1 LAKERTYLSWEFQ
14 NRRTNTSL
22 KLRRIGSLLLLSG
35 IILVLLTVR
44 VEPEIPREEIH
55 QISAKFTLT
64 ITFRKER
71 AYNFWWYSVLQDD
84 EGLRRQI
91 STQLFQDVRKQH
103 PRALIH
109 NITIQGNDDAIETR
123 IYPYSN
129 SARFERRIHLKGHSI
144 TLSFQ
149 ISNMLLASKNG
160 LVNVTIP
167 LRGVRLEAKT
177 PIAASAYYEYLM
189 CPNYVDDEV
198 EVDIGEIFNFQAFDR
213 PLHSRFWKRKDD
225 RLRRY
230 VRQKCGIW
238 GIVFKQ
244 MTISCSNESTGSSTL
259 YHVGWKTVSFRS
271 TTRVPKRTLL
281 ASRQK
286 YLVLSLLGILSIV
299 TSEDRRKRKDLI
311 FVIVFTMILSVAY
324 IPNLLDFLTDSNRP
338 IYKNEQ
344 TSIRNENS
352 TETEQTFNQAFAIE
366 RTPIIIDAITR
377 PKPNACTTPKVSRE
391 VNITHPF
398 TTEIQETETIP
409 LFQESPSFHPDCEG
423 GIDPE
428 GMNFLCVAELT
439 YTQTL
444 EHRQINSNSMIPRLP
459 TGYSIVN
466 GKTWVRANGLTARSN
481 TVLSEN
487 FDNGWTTEPPWNIV
501 NDFGNSR
508 LQCRIPSALTSAE
521 YWSYKDLAIPYYD
534 PDTIESISLIFDEY
548 RRKADPGIV
557 EIITGT
563 SWSPYT
569 EQPQCGS
576 RGIDISLNSP
586 HSGSFR
592 FAWTCQSFETHSGG
606 IAYPIN
612 HRVSSGDTV
621 QASWS
626 LTRTNEAR
634 FANYGH
640 GANNWP
646 MGCGAVLVIVDESGN
661 EKNIILGQKNQD
673 PRWGDSLGGTLGY
686 GGSAQD
692 IDVNEIF
699 QSSYQRSLD
708 GCTILFFYLYG
719 WVEHCAWD
727 GTGDYAYLDVSFND
741 VYLEVEREANAME
754 SIDIR
759 STTES
764 GSLASLV
771 VHDSIDPA
779 DPSWDLGRSMDI
791 PRETWS
797 DILGK
802 TVRIGVGIE
811 YSGGDIDLLFDNLAV
826 RITFSKA
833 KFEYSEGSL
842 IVADQELHQIPG
854 FEGGEITCSGADF
867 IVEFR
872 CLVSRKLSTDKHD
885 MILYTDRAV
894 SHSIGLT
901 IGYPSSPNAEISYSE
916 YNATTTLPN
925 SYSKIRTVD
934 PAGIDITEYSHSLEY
949 NSTHFQLLLDSEGF
963 ESSRYGTYWIMT
975 ESPNQVGRLD
985 YDTKSWNRTDFRWES
1000 RDGEDVS
1007 DGEWTLYVY
1016 DPNGVEIFT
1025 QSERVLN
1032 TTTFATGGGLTIG
1045 EGFKPGTYQAVLA
1058 WHNGTD
1064 GGGAETRFEVCL
1076 IRLSCKDLDDNP
1088 LLEAVVQLFEDAEI
1102 MKETSTDGKG
1112 EVALNAFPGRY
1123 NINVRIDE
1131 TIVGEGEI
1139 NLLTGEIS
1147 KSIRC
1152 SVCHPELRILDG
1164 NGRPIVGA
1172 ETSLIS
1178 PAGSSST
1185 LLTDGYGKARFNN
1198 IVTGNYSTSVIWRG
1212 KEVGNI
1218 TFTLQYSATIAV
1230 VCDVHTL
1237 TVSICDIEG
1246 IPLPYSTLIVD
1257 FPNGTERTVT
1267 ADSNG
1272 KVELEQVA
1280 GGTHRLRTYWKGEQ
1294 VADEIVHLSNSNPV
1308 LLYTTVESS
1317 GGRTGNSTFLSSSWS
1332 GGGGGSGGGGASEE
1346 VTEERYVFCSLTV
1359 EVVTRNGEKVQG
1371 VEVKVIDAETGRLT
1385 SVMTTGVD
1393 GTAKTLVTTG
1403 TYELEAHKDENIA
1416 RKVVTL
1422 ESDRMV
1428 RIVLE
1433 LKEEAVEE
1441 ETPLTIISAA
1451 IAILGSA
1458 LYLFYR
1464 RRLGR

>member
-1 LAKERTYLSWEFQ
+1 M
-14 NRRTNTSL
+14 
-22 KLRRIGSLLLLSG
+22 
-35 IILVLLTVR
+35 
-44 VEPEIPREEIH
+44 EPEIPREEIH
-55 QISAKFTLT
+55 QISAKFILT
-64 ITFRKER
+64 VTFRKER
-71 AYNFWWYSVLQDD
+71 AYNFWWYSVLQGDD
-84 EGLRRQI
+84 GLRRQI
-91 STQLFQDVRKQH
+91 STQLLRDLRKQH
-103 PRALIH
+103 PHALIH
-109 NITIQGNDDAIETR
+109 NITIEGNDDAIETR
-123 IYPYSN
+123 IYPYIN
-129 SARFERRIHLKGHSI
+129 SASFVRQIHLKGHSI

-160 LVNVTIP
+160 VVNVTIP
-167 LRGVRLEAKT
+167 LRGMRLEAKT
-177 PIAASAYYEYLM
+177 AISASAYYEYLM

-198 EVDIGEIFNFQAFDR
+198 EADLGEIFNFQAFDR
-213 PLHSRFWKRKDD
+213 PLSSRFWKRKDD
-225 RLRRY
+225 RLLRY
-230 VRQKCGIW
+230 VSQKCGIW

-259 YHVGWKTVSFRS
+259 YHIGSKTISFRS
-271 TTRVPKRTLL
+271 TTRVIQKDLL
-281 ASRQK
+281 ASKQK
-286 YLVLSLLGILSIV
+286 YLVLSLLGTLTIV
-299 TSEDRRKRKDLI
+299 TSEDKRRRKDLI
-311 FVIVFTMILSVAY
+311 FVIIFIIILTIAH
-324 IPNLLDFLTDSNRP
+324 IPNILDFLTDSRRP

-344 TSIRNENS
+344 TSLGNDNS
-352 TETEQTFNQAFAIE
+352 TDTGRTFNQVIPVE
-366 RTPIIIDAITR
+366 RTPIIIDTITR
-377 PKPNACTTPKVSRE
+377 PRPNTGTTPKVSRE

-398 TTEIQETETIP
+398 TTEIRETETIP
-409 LFQESPSFHPDCEG
+409 LFQESSSFRPDCEG

-444 EHRQINSNSMIPRLP
+444 EHKTIHNNSMIPKPP
-459 TGYSIVN
+459 TGYSIVD
-466 GKTWVRANGLTARSN
+466 GKTWIRANGLSARSN

-521 YWSYKDLAIPYYD
+521 YRSYKELEIPYYD

-548 RRKADPGIV
+548 RRKADLGIV
-557 EIITGT
+557 ETISGT
-563 SWSPYT
+563 SWLSYS

-576 RGIDISLNSP
+576 RGIDISLSSP

-592 FAWTCQSFETHSGG
+592 FAWTCQRFEAHSGG

-621 QASWS
+621 KASWS
-626 LTRTNEAR
+626 LTRTNEAQ

-646 MGCGAVLVIVDESGN
+646 MGCGALLIILDESGN

-692 IDVNEIF
+692 IDINEIF

-719 WVEHCAWD
+719 WVDHCAWD
-727 GTGDYAYLDVSFND
+727 GTGDYAYLDISFND

-764 GSLASLV
+764 SSLASLV
-771 VHDSIDPA
+771 VHDSTDPA
-779 DPSWDLGRSMDI
+779 DPSWDLARSMDI
-791 PRETWS
+791 PRETWN

-802 TVRIGVGIE
+802 IVRIGIGIE
-811 YSGGDIDLLFDNLAV
+811 YGGGDIELLFDNLAV

-842 IVADQELHQIPG
+842 IVADQEFYQIPG

-867 IVEFR
+867 IVEFK
-872 CLVSRKLSTDKHD
+872 CLVSKELSTDKHN

-901 IGYPSSPNAEISYSE
+901 IGYPSSPIAEISYNE
-916 YNATTTLPN
+916 YNATTTIPN
-925 SYSKIRTVD
+925 SYSKIRIID
-934 PAGIDITEYSHSLEY
+934 PAGIDITKYSHSIEY
-949 NSTHFQLLLDSEGF
+949 NSTHFQLRLDPEGF
-963 ESSRYGTYWIMT
+963 ESSRYGTYWIT
-975 ESPNQVGRLD
+975 AESLNQVGRL
-985 YDTKSWNRTDFRWES
+985 YYNIKSWNRTDFYWES
-1000 RDGEDVS
+1000 RDGEDIS
-1007 DGEWTLYVY
+1007 DGEWSLYVY

-1025 QSERVLN
+1025 QSGRISN
-1032 TTTFATGGGLTIG
+1032 TITFSTAGGLTLK
-1045 EGFKPGTYQAVLA
+1045 EGFKSGTYQAVLA

-1088 LLEAVVQLFEDAEI
+1088 LLGAVVQLSRDAEI
-1102 MKETSTDGKG
+1102 MKEASTDGRG
-1112 EVALNAFPGRY
+1112 EATFNGFPGRY

-1131 TIVGEGEI
+1131 ILVGEGEI
-1139 NLLTGEIS
+1139 SLLAGETS
-1147 KSIRC
+1147 KSVRC
-1152 SVCHPELRILDG
+1152 SVCSPELRILDG

-1178 PAGSSST
+1178 PAGSSRT
-1185 LLTDGYGKARFNN
+1185 LLTDGYGKARFDN
-1198 IVTGNYSTSVIWRG
+1198 IATGNYSTSVIWRG
-1212 KEVGNI
+1212 KEVGNV

-1230 VCDVHTL
+1230 DCDVYTL
-1237 TVSICDIEG
+1237 TVSICDIDG

-1257 FPNGTERTVT
+1257 FPNGTERTFT
-1267 ADSNG
+1267 ADSYG
-1272 KVELEQVA
+1272 KIEFDQVP
-1280 GGTHRLRTYWKGEQ
+1280 GGAHRLRTYWKGEQ
-1294 VADEIVHLSNSNPV
+1294 VADEVVHLFSSNPV
-1308 LLYTTVESS
+1308 LLYTTVESNE
-1317 GGRTGNSTFLSSSWS
+1317 GRTGNTTSLGSSWS
-1332 GGGGGSGGGGASEE
+1332 GGGGGGGGSSEE

-1359 EVVTRNGEKVQG
+1359 EVMTRNGDKVQG
-1371 VEVKVIDAETGRLT
+1371 AEVKVIDAETGHLT

-1393 GTAKTLVTTG
+1393 GTAKTIVTTG
-1403 TYELEAHKDENIA
+1403 TYELEARKDENIA
-1416 RKVVTL
+1416 RKVVTV
-1422 ESDRMV
+1422 ESDRTV

-1433 LKEEAVEE
+1433 LREEAVEE

-1458 LYLFYR
+1458 LYLIYR
-1464 RRLGR
+1464 RRLGV